1 MELMNRVA
9 KAPQESDQD
18 RALVQ
23 EVLTNVVL
31 MLYPITPH
39 VCFHLWQALGHADID
54 QATWPVADAAAMVE
68 DEKLVVVQVNG
79 KVRGKLTVAAD
90 ATQEQV
96 HALAM
101 QDHTV
106 VKFVA
111 DLTVRK
117 VIYVPGKLL
126 IKLVY
131 RECDSSSYQLVQ
143 AFLGPIRAGFYQAF
157 AALFGASLM
166 KKYDPNGVDRYT
178 ERIVRQVEAGQ
189 I

>member
-1 MELMNRVA
+1 
-9 KAPQESDQD
+9 
-18 RALVQ
+18 
-23 EVLTNVVL
+23 
-31 MLYPITPH
+31 MLYPITRMFASICGKH
-39 VCFHLWQALGHADID
+39 WVMRGYRSSH
-54 QATWPVADAAAMVE
+54 WPVADAAAMVE

-79 KVRGKLTVAAD
+79 KGTWQKLTVAAD

-126 IKLVY
+126 
-131 RECDSSSYQLVQ
+131 
-143 AFLGPIRAGFYQAF
+143 
-157 AALFGASLM
+157 
-166 KKYDPNGVDRYT
+166 N
-178 ERIVRQVEAGQ
+178 IVVG
-189 I
+189 

>member
-1 MELMNRVA
+1 
-9 KAPQESDQD
+9 
-18 RALVQ
+18 
-23 EVLTNVVL
+23 
-31 MLYPITPH
+31 
-39 VCFHLWQALGHADID
+39 
-54 QATWPVADAAAMVE
+54 MVE

-117 VIYVPGKLL
+117 VILYRANCSISWLAKL
-126 IKLVY
+126 
-131 RECDSSSYQLVQ
+131 
-143 AFLGPIRAGFYQAF
+143 
-157 AALFGASLM
+157 
-166 KKYDPNGVDRYT
+166 
-178 ERIVRQVEAGQ
+178 
-189 I
+189 